1 MDTRSTKFK
10 YSLFTK
16 GLCFFLAAAL
26 FFSFAIL
33 AIRSVAA
40 IEIYGF
46 EEYLSG
52 KYPVFTQSYGFRA
65 KFSEDFYHVRNLYL
79 NNASEIDKA
88 FDEHKDEIINAAVG
102 SYLDQ
107 KAKIIEDELRY
118 AVENYDD
125 SYFNY
130 EYTADAVE
138 IPEIDQMEPV
148 TEIDTETTT
157 FSSSEERMTDAN
169 GEEIPRNIEAAQ
181 KILQTAKGRDFLN
194 YEALVRDEAFNV
206 SEFHYETLLD
216 ISENK
221 HTSVHLTNWDFHSD
235 EQGIKKSLLQQYANQ
250 WSNEKSYAESE
261 IESSK
266 YLLSQLKA
274 FKYYVVDDKGNV
286 LSNIDNKPTLNE
298 LKKNNAYIY
307 FDGKTTAL
315 GNFTEGEKKYFNQV
329 LESTKNCEIYIYVG
343 DELLKNSD
351 DAYNNLWIA
360 YIELQN
366 TSAKSDIAIM
376 AVSLIA
382 SVIFLVAFLCLCG
395 HKNGEKKCV
404 TAAIDKLP
412 TDLHF
417 ILSFGCITGLTVLA
431 GWLGILSLESNAYY
445 NLLLTYMPWVLSALI
460 TFSYM
465 FFIEWLAS
473 VVRIKKAGQMF
484 FAKMLLAKLIF
495 LIGRLF
501 KKLWKN
507 AKKVA
512 NLFKY
517 KPKKM
522 QRTVILIICGY
533 VLGNLLFAFF
543 TMLAQMFF
551 YEEGA
556 ALICVVLAIIYN
568 GVCLY
573 FMLKYFKNLDKIID
587 ASCRHEPADFEGERL
602 PESLYLLASNLT
614 NTNEALQE
622 AVARAVRDEQ
632 MKTELITNVSHDLKT
647 PLTSLISYS
656 DLLDKCDIKDETAQK
671 YIGVIHTQ
679 SIKLKRLIE
688 DLIEASKVSTGNVTI
703 NATTLNLSELA
714 MQAIAEF
721 SPEMEKNGN
730 EIRFSE
736 PETPPTVFADGSK
749 TYRILSNLLSNAKK
763 YSASDTRV
771 YVSVYTDKI
780 NSYFEIKNI
789 SCEPLNISANE
800 LTERFVRGDKSRTRE
815 GNGLGLSIAKDLC
828 ALQNGSL
835 QLFIDG
841 DLFKAIVQ
849 LPATGNAS
857 IPQKEEEI
865 VTEIEE

>member
-1 MDTRSTKFK
+1 M
-10 YSLFTK
+10 
-16 GLCFFLAAAL
+16 
-26 FFSFAIL
+26 FFSFALL
-33 AIRSVAA
+33 AIRSIAA
-40 IEIYGF
+40 IEIFGF

-52 KYPVFTQSYGFRA
+52 KYPVFTQSYGFRSR
-65 KFSEDFYHVRNLYL
+65 FSEDFYHVRRIIFN
-79 NNASEIDKA
+79 SVTSTDKA
-88 FDEHKDEIINAAVG
+88 FETYQDEIINAAVG

-107 KAKIIEDELRY
+107 KAKIIEDELKY

-130 EYTADAVE
+130 EYTADIVE
-138 IPEIDQMEPV
+138 IPDINQVEPATEVEIENY
-148 TEIDTETTT
+148 
-157 FSSSEERMTDAN
+157 SSSEERMTDLN

-194 YEALVRDEAFNV
+194 YSALVRDDAFNI

-221 HTSVHLTNWDFHSD
+221 QVSVHLHNSDFHSD
-235 EQGIKKSLLQQYANQ
+235 EQSLKKYLLQQYVNQ
-250 WSNEKSYAESE
+250 WSNEKNSAEEE

-266 YLLSQLKA
+266 YALSNLKT
-274 FKYYVVDDKGNV
+274 FKYYAVDDSSNV
-286 LSNIDNKPTLNE
+286 HTNIDNKPTLDE
-298 LKKNNAYIY
+298 IKKNNAYIF
-307 FDGKTTAL
+307 FDGKNTVL
-315 GNFTEGEKKYFNQV
+315 GNLNEDQKKYFNQV
-329 LESTKNCEIYIYVG
+329 LDTAKNCEIYIYV
-343 DELLKNSD
+343 DDNILKDQD
-351 DAYNNLWIA
+351 DAYSNLWIA
-360 YIELQN
+360 YIELHN
-366 TSAKSDIAIM
+366 TNAKSDIAIM
-376 AVSLIA
+376 AVALIV
-382 SVIFLVAFLCLCG
+382 SIILIITFLCLCG
-395 HKNGEKKCV
+395 RKNGEALPV
-404 TAAIDKLP
+404 TAYIDKLP

-417 ILSFGCITGLTVLA
+417 ILSYGCIVGLTVLT
-431 GWLGILSLESNAYY
+431 GWLGIEVLESNFYA
-445 NLLLTYMPWVLSALI
+445 NLLLTYMPWILSALL

-473 VVRIKKAGQMF
+473 VVRIKKAGQKF

-495 LIGRLF
+495 AIGRLF
-501 KKLWKN
+501 KLLWKK
-507 AKKVA
+507 AKKLA
-512 NLFKY
+512 NIFKY

-522 QRTVILIICGY
+522 QKTIILIICGY
-533 VLGNLLFAFF
+533 VLGNLLFVFF
-543 TMLAQMFF
+543 TMLAQIFF

-556 ALICVVLAIIYN
+556 ALICVALSIIYN

-587 ASCRHEPADFEGERL
+587 ASCRHEPADFNGEKL
-602 PESLYLLASNLT
+602 PQSLYLLASNLT
-614 NTNEALQE
+614 NTNDALQK
-622 AVARAVRDEQ
+622 AVERAVRDEQ

-656 DLLDKCDIKDETAQK
+656 DLLDKCDIQDETAQK

-688 DLIEASKVSTGNVTI
+688 DLIEASKVSSGNVTI

-721 SPEMEKNGN
+721 APEMEKNGN
-730 EIRFSE
+730 EVRFSE

-828 ALQNGSL
+828 ALQGGNL

-849 LPATGNAS
+849 LPATGYIS
-857 IPQKEEEI
+857 IQEEETI
-865 VTEIEE
+865 EIEE

>member
-16 GLCFFLAAAL
+16 GLCFLLACAM
-26 FFSFAIL
+26 FFGFAFFAIRG
-33 AIRSVAA
+33 IAA

-46 EEYLSG
+46 EEYLDG
-52 KYPVFTQSYGFRA
+52 KYPVFTQSYGFRS
-65 KFSEDFYHVRNLYL
+65 KFSEDFYHVRNLIY
-79 NNASEIDKA
+79 NNSNYTDKA
-88 FDEHKDEIINAAVG
+88 FEEHKDEIINAAVG

-130 EYTADAVE
+130 EYTADAV
-138 IPEIDQMEPV
+138 IVPEINQIEPV
-148 TEIDTETTT
+148 TGLYA
-157 FSSSEERMTDAN
+157 EERTTDIN

-194 YEALVRDEAFNV
+194 YAALVREEAFNV

-216 ISENK
+216 ISENN
-221 HTSVHLTNWDFHSD
+221 HTSVHLTNLNFHLD
-235 EQGIKKSLLQQYANQ
+235 EQGIKKSLLQQYTNQ
-250 WSNEKSYAESE
+250 WSNEKNFAESE
-261 IESSK
+261 TESSR
-266 YLLSQLKA
+266 YMLSQIKT
-274 FKYYVVDDKGNV
+274 FKYYVIDDKGNV
-286 LSNIDNKPTLNE
+286 HSNIDTKPALNE
-298 LKKNNAYIY
+298 IKKNNAYIY
-307 FDGKTTAL
+307 FDGKTATL
-315 GNFTEGEKKYFNQV
+315 GNFTEGEKKYYNQV
-329 LESTKNCEIYIYVG
+329 LDSTKNHEIYIYVD
-343 DELLKNSD
+343 DELLKSSD
-351 DAYNNLWIA
+351 DAYNNLWVA

-366 TSAKSDIAIM
+366 TNAQSDIAII
-376 AVSLIA
+376 VGSLIV
-382 SVIFLVAFLCLCG
+382 SVILLIAFLCLCG
-395 HKNGEKKCV
+395 HKNGEERCV
-404 TAAIDKLP
+404 TAYIDKLP

-431 GWLGILSLESNAYY
+431 GWLGILSLESTAYY
-445 NLLLTYMPWVLSALI
+445 NLLLTYMPWVLSALL

-473 VVRIKKAGQMF
+473 VVRIKKAGQKF

-495 LIGRLF
+495 ATGRLF
-501 KKLWKN
+501 KKLWEK

-512 NLFKY
+512 DLFKY

-522 QRTVILIICGY
+522 QRTIILIICGY
-533 VLGNLLFAFF
+533 VLGNLLFVFF
-543 TMLAQMFF
+543 TMLAQMYF

-556 ALICVVLAIIYN
+556 ALICIALAIIYN
-568 GVCLY
+568 GACLY

-587 ASCRHEPADFEGERL
+587 ASCRHEPADFGNEKI
-602 PESLYLLASNLT
+602 PQSLHLLASNLT

-622 AVARAVRDEQ
+622 AVAKAVRDEQ

-656 DLLDKCDIKDETAQK
+656 DLLEKCEIQDETAQK

-703 NATTLNLSELA
+703 NATKLNLSELT

-721 SPEMEKNGN
+721 SAEMEKNGN
-730 EIRFSE
+730 EIIFSE
-736 PETPPTVFADGSK
+736 PETPPAVFADGSK

-763 YSASDTRV
+763 YSAPDTRV
-771 YVSVYTDKI
+771 YVSVYTDTI

-828 ALQNGSL
+828 TLQGGSL

-849 LPATGNAS
+849 LPATGKINM
-857 IPQKEEEI
+857 PEEEPI
-865 VTEIEE
+865 ETEE

>member
-1 MDTRSTKFK
+1 M
-10 YSLFTK
+10 
-16 GLCFFLAAAL
+16 
-26 FFSFAIL
+26 FFSFAFF

-40 IEIYGF
+40 IEIFGF
-46 EEYLSG
+46 EGFLSG
-52 KYPVFTQSYGFRA
+52 KYPTFTQSYGFEQ
-65 KFSEDFYHVRNLYL
+65 KFDRDFYFVRKLIF
-79 NNASEIDKA
+79 NNVKDTDKA
-88 FDEHKDEIINAAVG
+88 FEEHKDEIINTAVG

-107 KAKIIEDELRY
+107 KARIIEDELRY

-130 EYTADAVE
+130 EYTADAVD
-138 IPEIDQMEPV
+138 IPEITQIQPNAEMETTMFASSEEPV
-148 TEIDTETTT
+148 T
-157 FSSSEERMTDAN
+157 DAN
-169 GEEIPRNIEAAQ
+169 DDDIPRNIQAAQ

-194 YEALVRDEAFNV
+194 YAALVRNEAFNI

-216 ISENK
+216 ISENYK
-221 HTSVHLTNWDFHSD
+221 KTVHLYNSDFYLD
-235 EQGIKKSLLQQYANQ
+235 EQGIRKYLLEQYTNQ

-266 YLLSQLKA
+266 YILSQFKT
-274 FKYYVVDDKGNV
+274 FKYYVIDDKGNIH
-286 LSNIDNKPTLNE
+286 SNIDNKPTPE
-298 LKKNNAYIY
+298 KIEKNNAYIY
-307 FDGKTTAL
+307 FDGKNTAL
-315 GNFTEGEKKYFNQV
+315 GNFSENEKKYFNQV
-329 LESTKNCEIYIYVG
+329 LDNTKNCEIYIYVD
-343 DELLKNSD
+343 DELLKTSN

-360 YIELQN
+360 YTELQN
-366 TSAKSDIAIM
+366 TNAQSDIAIM

-382 SVIFLVAFLCLCG
+382 SVVLFIVFLCLCG
-395 HKNGEKKCV
+395 HKNGEERCI
-404 TAAIDKLP
+404 TAYIDKLP

-417 ILSFGCITGLTVLA
+417 ILSFVCITGLTVLA

-445 NLLLTYMPWVLSALI
+445 NLLLTYMPWVLSALL

-465 FFIEWLAS
+465 FFMEWLAS
-473 VVRIKKAGQMF
+473 VVRIKKAGQKF
-484 FAKMLLAKLIF
+484 FAKMLIAKLMF
-495 LIGRLF
+495 AIGRLF
-501 KKLWKN
+501 KKLRKKT
-507 AKKVA
+507 KKVA
-512 NLFKY
+512 TKVANIFKY

-522 QRTVILIICGY
+522 QRTVIYIVCGY
-533 VLGNLLFAFF
+533 VLGNSLFVFF
-543 TMLAQMFF
+543 AWLDPLI
-551 YEEGA
+551 
-556 ALICVVLAIIYN
+556 ALIVAVMAIIYN
-568 GVCLY
+568 GAWLY

-622 AVARAVRDEQ
+622 AVSKAVRDEQ

-656 DLLDKCDIKDETAQK
+656 DLLNKCEIQDETAQK

-749 TYRILSNLLSNAKK
+749 TYRILSNLLNNAKK
-763 YSASDTRV
+763 YAASDTRV
-771 YVSVYTDKI
+771 YISVYTDKI

-789 SCEPLNISANE
+789 SSEPLNITASE

-828 ALQNGSL
+828 VLQGGSL

-849 LPATGNAS
+849 LPATGNIT
-857 IPQKEEEI
+857 IPEEET
-865 VTEIEE
+865 TETEE

>member
-1 MDTRSTKFK
+1 M
-10 YSLFTK
+10 
-16 GLCFFLAAAL
+16 
-26 FFSFAIL
+26 FFSFAFF

-40 IEIYGF
+40 IEVFGF

-52 KYPVFTQSYGFRA
+52 KYPTFTQSCGFEK
-65 KFSEDFYHVRNLYL
+65 KFDRDFYFVRKLIF
-79 NNASEIDKA
+79 NNANDTDKA
-88 FDEHKDEIINAAVG
+88 FEEQKDEIINAAVG

-130 EYTADAVE
+130 EYTADAVD
-138 IPEIDQMEPV
+138 IPETTQIQPNAEM
-148 TEIDTETTT
+148 ETTT
-157 FSSSEERMTDAN
+157 FASSEEPVTDIN
-169 GEEIPRNIEAAQ
+169 GEDIPRNIQAAQ

-194 YEALVRDEAFNV
+194 YAALVRDEAFNI
-206 SEFHYETLLD
+206 SEFNYETLLD
-216 ISENK
+216 ISENYK
-221 HTSVHLTNWDFHSD
+221 TTVHLYSSDFYLD
-235 EQGIKKSLLQQYANQ
+235 EQSIRKYLLEQYTNQ
-250 WSNEKSYAESE
+250 WSNEKSNAKSE
-261 IESSK
+261 IESSE
-266 YLLSQLKA
+266 YILSQLKT
-274 FKYYVVDDKGNV
+274 FKYYVIDDKGNV
-286 LSNIDNKPTLNE
+286 HSNIDNKPTPE
-298 LKKNNAYIY
+298 IIEKNNAYIY
-307 FDGKTTAL
+307 FDGKNTAL
-315 GNFTEGEKKYFNQV
+315 GNFSENEKKYINQV
-329 LESTKNCEIYIYVG
+329 LDSTKNCEIYIYVD
-343 DELLKNSD
+343 DELLKTSD
-351 DAYNNLWIA
+351 DAYNHLWIA
-360 YIELQN
+360 YTEFEDTNAQA
-366 TSAKSDIAIM
+366 TIAIM
-376 AVSLIA
+376 TVSLIA
-382 SVIFLVAFLCLCG
+382 SVILLAVLLCLCG
-395 HKNGEKKCV
+395 HKNGEEKAV
-404 TAAIDKLP
+404 TAYIDKIP

-417 ILSFGCITGLTVLA
+417 IASFCCITGLTVLA
-431 GWLGILSLESNAYY
+431 GWLGILSLESNSYY
-445 NLLLTYMPWVLSALI
+445 NLLLTYMPWVLSALL

-473 VVRIKKAGQMF
+473 VVRIKKAGQKF
-484 FAKMLLAKLIF
+484 FAKMLIAKLIF
-495 LIGRLF
+495 ATGRLF
-501 KKLWKN
+501 KKLWEKI
-507 AKKVA
+507 KKFI
-512 NLFKY
+512 NIFKY

-533 VLGNLLFAFF
+533 VLGNLFLILLSFI
-543 TMLAQMFF
+543 LSYMF
-551 YEEGA
+551 YGVIA
-556 ALICVVLAIIYN
+556 ALIFVPLAIIYN
-568 GVCLY
+568 GMCLY

-587 ASCRHEPADFEGERL
+587 ASCRHEPADFGNERL

-622 AVARAVRDEQ
+622 AVAKAVRDEQ

-656 DLLDKCDIKDETAQK
+656 DLLEKCDIKDETAQK
-671 YIGVIHTQ
+671 YIGVIHAQ

-703 NATTLNLSELA
+703 NATMLNLSELA

-721 SPEMEKNGN
+721 APEMEKNGN

-763 YSASDTRV
+763 YSASGTRV

-789 SCEPLNISANE
+789 SSEPLNISSNE

-828 ALQNGSL
+828 TLQGGSL

-849 LPATGNAS
+849 LPATGNINS
-857 IPQKEEEI
+857 TEEKTIE
-865 VTEIEE
+865 TEE